1 MFKNSRFG
9 DIFSSRSLLAGFVFF
24 LLCVG
29 SSFLYNW
36 HVRRTT
42 QDELAQSSVL
52 LQLERK
58 NKTRP
63 AADAVDTSPVDFEQ
77 AETFLEPVETLPPML
92 TQMPQND
99 AEFKV
104 PPELEMDVVEPSELS
119 PEVAAPFDFKTTPSG
134 YPLTPYW
141 DRSMELQEQLSYE
154 HKLIDHVLVKL
165 WNQDVRDFV
174 GGSIGKNGRVHPH
187 YVNTLYVKW
196 KEIRYPDGTLGPVIS
211 KSFGGGDVRFEQKDI
226 FDLPPPNVRLIDLDS
241 SEGQG
246 IDPYAFLTSQELP

>member
-1 MFKNSRFG
+1 MCANRMFR
-9 DIFSSRSLLAGFVFF
+9 DVFSSRSLLAGFVFF

-29 SSFLYNW
+29 GSFLYNW

-104 PPELEMDVVEPSELS
+104 SPELEMDVVEPSELS
-119 PEVAAPFDFKTTPSG
+119 PEVAAPFDFKTTPLG

-141 DRSMELQEQLSYE
+141 DRPMELQEQLSYE

-165 WNQDVRDFV
+165 WRQGVQNFE
-174 GGSIGKNGRVHPH
+174 GGSIDDTGRVRPH
-187 YVNTLYVKW
+187 YTNTLYVEW
-196 KEIRYPDGTLGPVIS
+196 DEATLDDGTQHPYISSFLGPVGVWR
-211 KSFGGGDVRFEQKDI
+211 KKDF
-226 FDLPPPNVRLIDLDS
+226 FDLPPPSVHLIDMNS
-241 SEGQG
+241 PQGQG
-246 IDPYAFLTSQELP
+246 IDPYTFLTSTELP